1 MRVLA
6 RHLPA
11 LPMSASQL
19 RPLVWVVDDDRSV
32 GIAVTRLL
40 RSAAFEARVLHSST
54 ELLQQ
59 LCHEVPD
66 CLLLDLWLDGSTAL
80 DLLPAVRETAGQIPV
95 VFLSGAADV
104 QSCVEAMKN
113 GAIDFLQKPV
123 DAGPLLAAVIRAVAR
138 GRAWRAA
145 RADAE
150 AAARQL
156 AALTPREREVF
167 SLVALGKPNK
177 RIAAELGTT
186 EKTVKV
192 HRGRV
197 MHKLGADSVVDLVRL
212 ADRAGHPAS

>member
-1 MRVLA
+1 
-6 RHLPA
+6 
-11 LPMSASQL
+11 MSTFQRSP
-19 RPLVWVVDDDRSV
+19 RVWVVDDDRSV
-32 GIAVTRLL
+32 GGAIGRLL
-40 RSAAFEARVLHSST
+40 RSTAIDARVLATSG
-54 ELLQQ
+54 ELLEQ
-59 LCHEVPD
+59 LRHEIPD
-66 CLLLDLWLDGSTAL
+66 CLLLDLWLDGTRAV
-80 DLLPAVRETAGQIPV
+80 DLLPAIIRSAGQIPV

-104 QSCVEAMKN
+104 RSCVQAMKN

-123 DAGPLLAAVIRAVAR
+123 DAGPLLDAIIRAVAR
-138 GRAWRAA
+138 GRAWREA
-145 RADAE
+145 RE
-150 AAARQL
+150 KTETAARQL

-212 ADRAGHPAS
+212 ADRAGQPAT